1 MPTIGAPPRPQ
12 NNNFNQVTIQRDE
25 NNRLDPNDRA
35 VLEKRKKDIERVI
48 GPQTEQ
54 IYKKGP
60 HNQIG
65 KDEFL
70 KLLSHQLQNQDPMNP
85 MDQNKF
91 SAELAQ
97 FSQLEQ
103 LTKLNTKF
111 DNLGINAGTEAKFMA
126 ASFLGKEVMIN
137 KATLELKDDG
147 AKADINATLP
157 KRAMKV
163 NVKIFDEKNAMVG
176 EFWEENVGRGMQT
189 FTWDGKRIDKQ
200 EAAKGNYTTQ
210 IRAYDDFG
218 DEIKVETKARGLV
231 EKVFFEN
238 GETILVV
245 DGKKVFLR
253 DVDSFNLPKENK
265 VDAKKM
271 NAQLPNMNNIQE
283 VNRTNQNLPP
293 AKKSLNPL
301 QSKKGNIP
309 VQGMM
314 NNYQKQNTPLD
325 KKGMM

>member
-1 MPTIGAPPRPQ
+1 MPTIGAPQRSQ
-12 NNNFNQVTIQRDE
+12 NNSFNQVSIQRDE
-25 NNRLDPNDRA
+25 NNRLDPNDKA
-35 VLEKRKKDIERVI
+35 ALEQRKKNIEKVV
-48 GPQTEQ
+48 GGQTEQ
-54 IYKKGP
+54 VYKKGP

-111 DNLGINAGTEAKFMA
+111 DNLGINAGTETKFMA

-147 AKADINATLP
+147 AKADVNATLS

-176 EFWEENVGRGMQT
+176 EFWEENIGKGMQT

-218 DEIKVETKARGLV
+218 EEIKVQTKAKGIV

-265 VDAKKM
+265 LDVKKM
-271 NAQLPNMNNIQE
+271 KAQLPNMLNNQE
-283 VNRTNQNLPP
+283 VKQSNQNLPP
-293 AKKSLNPL
+293 AKKSMMPL
-301 QSKKGNIP
+301 QSKKGNVP

-314 NNYQKQNTPLD
+314 NKYQKQNMPLD